1 VLRDVPTEHEA
12 HLKTKSGKYFSQTL
26 RSVVALQP
34 RSVKD
39 PASAFSHG
47 QDPKPTSACSEYC
60 SAIRRPPI
68 GVFPDGICRLS
79 TRTSRISGE
88 PKYRNLPV
96 WATMKLINPQ
106 SGINRRVLLS
116 AGSALPF
123 LPPLAASAQ
132 QKTEGSNLGFSFAV
146 YGDSRSMMY
155 LPYQSA
161 QREEAIKLMVD
172 MFELVLPEK
181 VSEEIVRR
189 DVRLTYDPATDELL
203 QIVMPFETKSEVSTL
218 TLDKGWVTE
227 ASVEDVKLL
236 PGVRRTM
243 FRLQG
248 GEWVAREIVKDVQ
261 SGKAKFILNTGD
273 MVWWG
278 KQGPTPSENPYW
290 RLVYEDVLKQ
300 LPAPDDHMRT
310 AGLPGRV
317 FPAVGNH
324 EVWDDSDVEGLLQ
337 AFPYLKQF
345 GVSDKRLIYT
355 FDFNGARFIFLW
367 TGKYDYRSPSTWDAD
382 RPRYDAQMAE
392 LKGWLDGAKSAGTRK
407 VFIAFHAP
415 AFCRSGMGPIP
426 QPQNPHTVIAPY
438 AKDLEIVVFNGHV
451 HTTEIYEVDGVKY
464 LLLGGG
470 GAEQD
475 PILPGRTSI
484 KVPAGY
490 PPDLY
495 WKGQPPKE
503 DYNYLLVDVQ
513 PGQQTKFTLNRFRP
527 WAAKPFESVELF
539 GPSSLGSR
547 ALQ

>member
-1 VLRDVPTEHEA
+1 M
-12 HLKTKSGKYFSQTL
+12 
-26 RSVVALQP
+26 
-34 RSVKD
+34 
-39 PASAFSHG
+39 
-47 QDPKPTSACSEYC
+47 KPTN
-60 SAIRRPPI
+60 PP
-68 GVFPDGICRLS
+68 
-79 TRTSRISGE
+79 
-88 PKYRNLPV
+88 
-96 WATMKLINPQ
+96 

-116 AGSALPF
+116 AGAALPF
-123 LPPLAASAQ
+123 LPPLTATAQ
-132 QKTEGSNLGFSFAV
+132 QKTEASNLGFSFAV

-155 LPYQSA
+155 LPYKSD

-172 MFELVLPEK
+172 MFELVLPER
-181 VSEEIVRR
+181 VAEEVVRKH
-189 DVRLTYDPATDELL
+189 VKLTYDPSTDELI

-236 PGVRRTM
+236 PGVHRTM

-248 GEWVAREIVKDVQ
+248 GEWVAREVVKDVQ
-261 SGKAKFILNTGD
+261 SGKAKLILNTGD

-278 KQGPTPSENPYW
+278 KQGPTPAENPYW

-300 LPAPDDHMRT
+300 LPAPDDQMRA

-324 EVWDDSDVEGLLQ
+324 EVWDDSDVQGLLQ
-337 AFPYLKQF
+337 AFPYLKQL

-367 TGKYDYRSPSTWDAD
+367 TGKYDYRSPSSWDAD
-382 RPRYDAQMAE
+382 RPRYEAQMTE
-392 LKGWLDGAKSAGTRK
+392 LKGWLDGAKSAGIRK

-426 QPQNPHTVIAPY
+426 EPQNPHRVIASY

-451 HTTEIYEVDGVKY
+451 HTTELYEVDGVKY

-503 DYNYLLVDVQ
+503 EYNYLLVDVQ
-513 PGQQTKFTLNRFRP
+513 PEQQTKFTLNRFRP

-539 GPSSLGSR
+539 GPSTSGSR